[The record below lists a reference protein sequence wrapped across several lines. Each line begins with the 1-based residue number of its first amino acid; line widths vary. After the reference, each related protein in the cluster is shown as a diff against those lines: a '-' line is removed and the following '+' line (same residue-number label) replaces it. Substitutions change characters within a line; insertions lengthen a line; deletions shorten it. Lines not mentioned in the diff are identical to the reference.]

1 MDVGGIAMRKLFGIL
16 VFCLLMVL
24 PAPRSQA
31 AMISQKQEIE
41 MGQQVAQQL
50 ENHYGLVQDDE
61 IQDRVSRIGQKLL
74 ANGTRPGLT
83 YTFKVLNTPDVN
95 ALACPGGFIYVYKG
109 LLDYMTSDDELAAV
123 LGHEIGHIE
132 KRHTVHQMEQQMAL
146 SLLTLLAGVAS
157 GDPGAGMVLAST
169 ASQALMAGY
178 SRKDEREADQE
189 GFRLSTLAGYNP
201 YGSYVTM
208 AKLEDMS
215 KDMGN
220 PGYGLFASHP
230 EPEVRM
236 AKALKW
242 TEPLKI
248 PEKVTVKPDG
258 TAAVSLGAWS
268 FPLTETAGYD
278 KPEYRAR
285 LMAGALYLA
294 WKRGNLDESH
304 FMTVDGDR
312 WSDVYYEDIRVLR
325 VYPQD
330 NQENG
335 NTGELALKIAGRLQ
349 EWARIAR
356 QQPVSKVAPAV
367 PAAPASGQKG
377 TNHEKS

>member
-1 MDVGGIAMRKLFGIL
+1 MRKLFGIL

-356 QQPVSKVAPAV
+356 QQPVPKVAPAV

-377 TNHEKS
+377 TNYEKS

>member
-1 MDVGGIAMRKLFGIL
+1 MRKLFGIL

>member
-1 MDVGGIAMRKLFGIL
+1 MRKLFGIL

-268 FPLTETAGYD
+268 FPITETAGYD

-356 QQPVSKVAPAV
+356 QQPVPKVAPAV

>member
-1 MDVGGIAMRKLFGIL
+1 MRKLFGIL

-61 IQDRVSRIGQKLL
+61 IQDRVSWIGQKLL

-356 QQPVSKVAPAV
+356 QQPVPKVAPAV

>member
-1 MDVGGIAMRKLFGIL
+1 MRKLFGIL

-157 GDPGAGMVLAST
+157 GDPGAEMVLAST

-268 FPLTETAGYD
+268 FPITETAGYD

-356 QQPVSKVAPAV
+356 QQPVPKVAPAV

>member
-1 MDVGGIAMRKLFGIL
+1 MYNNCKIWMQEELLWKLFGIL
-16 VFCLLMVL
+16 VFCLLWCCL
-24 PAPRSQA
+24 CPKAQA

-61 IQDRVSRIGQKLL
+61 IQDRVSRIGQKRWNT
-74 ANGTRPGLT
+74 APAPGLT

-157 GDPGAGMVLAST
+157 RGRSRMVPWLPSPAR
-169 ASQALMAGY
+169 ALMAGY

-230 EPEVRM
+230 DPGLRM
-236 AKALKW
+236 ERALKW

-248 PEKVTVKPDG
+248 PEKVTVAGDG
-258 TAAVSLGAWS
+258 TACRETGLMV
-268 FPLTETAGYD
+268 FPITETAGYD
-278 KPEYRAR
+278 KPEYRHGSWR
-285 LMAGALYLA
+285 ALYLA
-294 WKRGNLDESH
+294 QEAGNWMNPIS
-304 FMTVDGDR
+304 
-312 WSDVYYEDIRVLR
+312 
-325 VYPQD
+325 
-330 NQENG
+330 
-335 NTGELALKIAGRLQ
+335 
-349 EWARIAR
+349 
-356 QQPVSKVAPAV
+356 
-367 PAAPASGQKG
+367 
-377 TNHEKS
+377 

>member
-1 MDVGGIAMRKLFGIL
+1 MRRLFGIL
-16 VFCLLMVL
+16 AFCLLMVL

-61 IQDRVSRIGQKLL
+61 IQDRVNRIGQKLL
-74 ANGTRPGLT
+74 QNGTRPGLT

-169 ASQALMAGY
+169 ASQALLAGY

-189 GFRLSTLAGYNP
+189 GFRLSDLAGYNP

-248 PEKVTVKPDG
+248 PEKVTVKTDG
-258 TAAVSLGAWS
+258 TAAVSLGDWS
-268 FPLTETAGYD
+268 FPITETAGYD

-335 NTGELALKIAGRLQ
+335 NTGELALKIAARLQ
-349 EWARIAR
+349 AWAKIAR
-356 QQPVSKVAPAV
+356 QQPAPQTAPPVPPAPA
-367 PAAPASGQKG
+367 AEKEG

>member
-1 MDVGGIAMRKLFGIL
+1 MRKLFGIL

-356 QQPVSKVAPAV
+356 QHPVPKVAPAV

>member
-1 MDVGGIAMRKLFGIL
+1 MRKLFGIL

-74 ANGTRPGLT
+74 ANGIRPGLT

-268 FPLTETAGYD
+268 FPITETAGYD

-294 WKRGNLDESH
+294 WKRGKLDESH

-312 WSDVYYEDIRVLR
+312 WSDVYYEDLRVLR

-356 QQPVSKVAPAV
+356 QQPVPKVAPAV

>member
-1 MDVGGIAMRKLFGIL
+1 MRKLFGIL

-61 IQDRVSRIGQKLL
+61 IQDRVSRISQKLL

-201 YGSYVTM
+201 CGSYVTM

-215 KDMGN
+215 EDMGN
-220 PGYGLFASHP
+220 PGYGLFASLP

-356 QQPVSKVAPAV
+356 QQPVPKVAPAV

>member
-1 MDVGGIAMRKLFGIL
+1 MRKLFGIL

-61 IQDRVSRIGQKLL
+61 IQDRVSRIGQNLL

-356 QQPVSKVAPAV
+356 QQPVPKVAPAV

>member
-1 MDVGGIAMRKLFGIL
+1 MRKLFGIL

-285 LMAGALYLA
+285 LMAAALYLA

-304 FMTVDGDR
+304 FMTVDGAR
-312 WSDVYYEDIRVLR
+312 WSDVYYEDIWVLR

-356 QQPVSKVAPAV
+356 QQPVPKVAPAV

>member
-1 MDVGGIAMRKLFGIL
+1 MRKLFGIL

-132 KRHTVHQMEQQMAL
+132 KRHTVHQMEQRMAL

-268 FPLTETAGYD
+268 FPITETAGYD

-356 QQPVSKVAPAV
+356 QQPVPKVAPAV

>member
-1 MDVGGIAMRKLFGIL
+1 MRKLFGIL

-248 PEKVTVKPDG
+248 PEKVTMKPDG

-356 QQPVSKVAPAV
+356 QQPVPKVASAV

>member
-1 MDVGGIAMRKLFGIL
+1 MRKLFGIL

-294 WKRGNLDESH
+294 WKRENLDESH

-356 QQPVSKVAPAV
+356 QQPVPKVAPAV

>member
-1 MDVGGIAMRKLFGIL
+1 MRKLFGIL

-178 SRKDEREADQE
+178 SRKDERAADQE

-268 FPLTETAGYD
+268 FPITETAGYD

-356 QQPVSKVAPAV
+356 QQPVPKVAPAV

>member
-1 MDVGGIAMRKLFGIL
+1 MRKLFGIL

-268 FPLTETAGYD
+268 FPITETAGYD

-330 NQENG
+330 NQGNG

-356 QQPVSKVAPAV
+356 QQPVPKVAPAV

>member
-1 MDVGGIAMRKLFGIL
+1 MRKLFGIL

-74 ANGTRPGLT
+74 ANGTRSGLT

-356 QQPVSKVAPAV
+356 QQPVPKVAPAV

>member
-1 MDVGGIAMRKLFGIL
+1 MRKLFGIL

-74 ANGTRPGLT
+74 ANGIRPGLT
-83 YTFKVLNTPDVN
+83 YTFNVLNTPDVN

-268 FPLTETAGYD
+268 FPITETAGYD

-294 WKRGNLDESH
+294 WKRGKLDESH

-312 WSDVYYEDIRVLR
+312 WSDVYYEDLRVLR

-356 QQPVSKVAPAV
+356 QQPVPKVAPAV

>member
-1 MDVGGIAMRKLFGIL
+1 MRKLFGIL

-304 FMTVDGDR
+304 FMTADGDR

>member
-1 MDVGGIAMRKLFGIL
+1 MRKLFGIL

-123 LGHEIGHIE
+123 MGHEIGHIE

-356 QQPVSKVAPAV
+356 QQPVPKVAPAV

>member
-1 MDVGGIAMRKLFGIL
+1 MRKLFGIL

-61 IQDRVSRIGQKLL
+61 IQDRVSRIGQKLW

-236 AKALKW
+236 VKALKW

-258 TAAVSLGAWS
+258 TATVSLGTWS
-268 FPLTETAGYD
+268 FPITETAGYD

-356 QQPVSKVAPAV
+356 QQPVLKVAPAV
-367 PAAPASGQKG
+367 PAAPTSGQKG

>member
-1 MDVGGIAMRKLFGIL
+1 MRKLFGIL

-312 WSDVYYEDIRVLR
+312 WSAVYYEDIRVLR

>member
-1 MDVGGIAMRKLFGIL
+1 MRKLFGIL

-220 PGYGLFASHP
+220 PGYDLFASHP

-356 QQPVSKVAPAV
+356 QQPVPKVAPAV

>member
-1 MDVGGIAMRKLFGIL
+1 MRKLFGIL

-201 YGSYVTM
+201 YGSYVAM

-356 QQPVSKVAPAV
+356 QQPVPKVAPAV

>member
-356 QQPVSKVAPAV
+356 QQPVPKVAPAV